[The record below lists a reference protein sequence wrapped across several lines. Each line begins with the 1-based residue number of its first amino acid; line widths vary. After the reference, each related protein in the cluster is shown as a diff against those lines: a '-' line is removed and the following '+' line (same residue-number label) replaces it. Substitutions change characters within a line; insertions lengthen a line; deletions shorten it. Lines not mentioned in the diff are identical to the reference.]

1 MTMHHL
7 VDHFQ
12 DASTLQ
18 NLTVSETEAFVDLL
32 IFTVLADGTITE
44 EELDG
49 LADQWAQLPFAGDDA
64 METLMGEYGSS
75 SREHLEEHE
84 DDPEALDAFLQNVAD
99 RLQRDEVRRAAL
111 HMVALVSLADGVG
124 AAEADLCY
132 QLGAL
137 FGWTED
143 RISHIVDNI
152 LSH

>member
-1 MTMHHL
+1 MATIGFIGLGNMGGPMAANL
-7 VDHFQ
+7 VKAGHAVRGFDLSEAARSIALRGLLFHTRG
-12 DASTLQ
+12 ASQAIKRL
-18 NLTVSETEAFVDLL
+18 LAEAE
-32 IFTVLADGTITE
+32 GN
-44 EELDG
+44 
-49 LADQWAQLPFAGDDA
+49 
-64 METLMGEYGSS
+64 
-75 SREHLEEHE
+75 
-84 DDPEALDAFLQNVAD
+84 DPEALDAFLQNVAD

-124 AAEADLCY
+124 ASEADLCY